1 MEEVLSNYSFLRTSD
16 IHHCVHVRYVLL
28 FSTRAVYN
36 GLYIF
41 SSTVIILKNKSTNK
55 SIMSEEAPST
65 LPKDQFKEAVKN
77 FLAAHAALKEL
88 NKKSKEQRD
97 KMNSLKTLIISFME
111 DSSLEVCKV
120 NHGDKT
126 GELALRNAKRT
137 RALKKDDAIVQIE
150 QFLTQSCNLSEG
162 ASEHAEK
169 LWEGMQSSRESMEV
183 KDLSV
188 RKF

>member
-1 MEEVLSNYSFLRTSD
+1 MEDTAA
-16 IHHCVHVRYVLL
+16 
-28 FSTRAVYN
+28 TAV
-36 GLYIF
+36 
-41 SSTVIILKNKSTNK
+41 
-55 SIMSEEAPST
+55 PSA

-88 NKKSKEQRD
+88 NRQAKEQRER
-97 KMNSLKTLIISFME
+97 MNSLKALIISFME

-120 NHGDKT
+120 SHGEKT
-126 GELALRNAKRT
+126 GELALRNSKRT

-150 QFLTQSCNLSEG
+150 RFLTQSCNLVDG
-162 ASEHAEK
+162 ASEHAER

-183 KDLSV
+183 RELSV

>member
-16 IHHCVHVRYVLL
+16 IHRCVHVHYVLL
-28 FSTRAVYN
+28 FHTHTVYN
-36 GLYIF
+36 GCDIY
-41 SSTVIILKNKSTNK
+41 SGTIILKNKNTNK
-55 SIMSEEAPST
+55 TIMSEEAPST

-77 FLAAHAALKEL
+77 FLAAHTALKEL
-88 NKKSKEQRD
+88 NKKSKEQRE

-150 QFLTQSCNLSEG
+150 QFLTQSCNLNEG

>member
-1 MEEVLSNYSFLRTSD
+1 
-16 IHHCVHVRYVLL
+16 
-28 FSTRAVYN
+28 
-36 GLYIF
+36 
-41 SSTVIILKNKSTNK
+41 
-55 SIMSEEAPST
+55 MSEEAPST

-77 FLAAHAALKEL
+77 FLAAHTALKEL
-88 NKKSKEQRD
+88 NKKSKEQRE